1 MTRKENAGFTLL
13 ETMVSLVVLLAVGG
27 IVMSGMTQLMRT
39 QGSIANRTAMH
50 TSVRSV
56 TELLQQEIG
65 QAGKVSLGGPT
76 SLVTL
81 TSAVTASV
89 GGITP
94 VAFSLSTT
102 PAPPAS
108 PLPAVYPG
116 EVLTVDVGTN
126 QEAVTVVTWSSPS
139 GTAVFTSP
147 HAAGAPVAALGAF
160 AAGVVP
166 PATTCAAGVACG
178 SDATHLKLYGDI
190 NGDGNMVYVEYRCAP
205 GPTTAPGTLYRH
217 QMPFDQT
224 TAKTANDPTMILLD
238 NVLFNPNDPNGNVV
252 PCFAYQVQPLGTGT
266 CVTNVAVTLTV
277 QTQNKDLQ
285 TGQLQKET
293 KALLNVAPRNVVE
306 VYATASLVDPTRA
319 QPTPTTVAALLP

>member
-1 MTRKENAGFTLL
+1 MTRRQNAGFTLM

-39 QGSIANRTAMH
+39 QSGIANRTAMH

-65 QAGKVSLGGPT
+65 QAGRVSLGGPT

-81 TSAVTASV
+81 TSAVAASA
-89 GGITP
+89 TP
-94 VAFSLSTT
+94 TTFVNFSLSAT

-108 PLPAVYPG
+108 PLPVVYPG

-126 QEAVTVVTWSSPS
+126 QETVTVATWASGL
-139 GTAVFTSP
+139 GTAIFTSA
-147 HAAGAPVAALGAF
+147 HAAGTPVVALGAF
-160 AAGVVP
+160 ATGVVP
-166 PATTCAAGVACG
+166 PATMCGAGVACG
-178 SDATHLKLYGDI
+178 SNGTHLKLYGDI
-190 NGDGNMVYVEYRCAP
+190 NGDGNMMYVEYTCLP
-205 GPTTAPGTLYRH
+205 GTSAPGTLYRH
-217 QMPFDQT
+217 QMAFDQT
-224 TAKTANDPTMILLD
+224 TAKTANDSTMILLD
-238 NVLFNPNDPNGNVV
+238 NVMSNPNDPNGNVV
-252 PCFAYQVQPLGTGT
+252 PCFAYQIQPLGTGT

-319 QPTPTTVAALLP
+319 QPTPNTVTALLLP

>member
-1 MTRKENAGFTLL
+1 MTRRQNAGFTLL

-39 QGSIANRTAMH
+39 QSGIANRTAMH

-81 TSAVTASV
+81 TSAVAASA
-89 GGITP
+89 GGTTP
-94 VAFSLSTT
+94 VSFSLSATPTT
-102 PAPPAS
+102 PVPK
-108 PLPAVYPG
+108 VYPG
-116 EVLTVDVGTN
+116 EVLTIDVGTN
-126 QEAVTVVTWSSPS
+126 QEAVTVLTWASGS
-139 GTAVFTSP
+139 GTAIFTNP
-147 HAAGAPVAALGAF
+147 HAASVPVNALGAF
-160 AAGVVP
+160 ATGVVP
-166 PATTCAAGVACG
+166 PGTTCAGVACG
-178 SDATHLKLYGDI
+178 SDPTHLKLYGDI
-190 NGDGNMVYVEYRCAP
+190 NGDGNMMYVEYTCVP

-224 TAKTANDPTMILLD
+224 TAKTANDNTMILLD
-238 NVLFNPNDPNGNVV
+238 NVLFNPNDPNGNAV
-252 PCFAYQVQPLGTGT
+252 PCFAYQVQPLGSGT

-285 TGQLQKET
+285 TGQLQRET

>member
-27 IVMSGMTQLMRT
+27 IVMSGMTRLMWT

-81 TSAVTASV
+81 TSAVAASA
-89 GGITP
+89 GGTTL
-94 VAFSLSTT
+94 VAFSLSAPPNT
-102 PAPPAS
+102 PAPT
-108 PLPAVYPG
+108 VYRD

-126 QEAVTVVTWSSPS
+126 QEAVTVVTWASGS
-139 GTAVFTSP
+139 GTAVFTNP
-147 HAAGAPVAALGAF
+147 HPAAAPVTALGAF
-160 AAGVVP
+160 STGVVP
-166 PATTCAAGVACG
+166 PAAAPANYPFG
-178 SDATHLKLYGDI
+178 STGTVLKLYGDI
-190 NGDGNMVYVEYRCAP
+190 NDDGNMMYVEYTCTQGTA
-205 GPTTAPGTLYRH
+205 GAPGTLYRH
-217 QMPFDQT
+217 QMPFNQT
-224 TAKTANDPTMILLD
+224 TAKTANDNTMILLN
-238 NVLFNPNDPNGNVV
+238 NVLFNPNDPNGNAV
-252 PCFAYQVQPLGTGT
+252 PCFAYQVQPAGTGY

-277 QTQNKDLQ
+277 QTQNKDPQ

-306 VYATASLVDPTRA
+306 VYATANLVDPTRA
-319 QPTPTTVAALLP
+319 QPIPSTVTALLQP

>member
-1 MTRKENAGFTLL
+1 MTRRQNAGFTLL

-39 QGSIANRTAMH
+39 QSGIANRTAMH

-81 TSAVTASV
+81 TSAVAASA
-89 GGITP
+89 GGTTP
-94 VAFSLSTT
+94 VAFTLSATPTT
-102 PAPPAS
+102 PAPKAY
-108 PLPAVYPG
+108 AG
-116 EVLTVDVGTN
+116 EWLTVDVGTN
-126 QEAVTVVTWSSPS
+126 QEAVQVVTWASGS
-139 GTAVFTSP
+139 GTAIFTSP
-147 HAAGAPVAALGAF
+147 HPANAPVAALGAF
-160 AAGVVP
+160 ATGVVP
-166 PATTCAAGVACG
+166 PATTCAGVACG
-178 SDATHLKLYGDI
+178 SDGTHLKLYGDI
-190 NGDGNMVYVEYRCAP
+190 NGDGNMMYVEYTCLP
-205 GPTTAPGTLYRH
+205 GTASAPGTLYRH

-224 TAKTANDPTMILLD
+224 TAKTANDNTMILLD
-238 NVLFNPNDPNGNVV
+238 NVLSNPNDPNGNAV
-252 PCFAYQVQPLGTGT
+252 PCFAYQVQPLGSGT

-285 TGQLQKET
+285 TGQLQRET

-306 VYATASLVDPTRA
+306 VYATASLVDSTRA
-319 QPTPTTVAALLP
+319 QQTPTTVTALLLP

>member
-94 VAFSLSTT
+94 VGFSLSTT
-102 PAPPAS
+102 PAPP
-108 PLPAVYPG
+108 PL
-116 EVLTVDVGTN
+116 
-126 QEAVTVVTWSSPS
+126 
-139 GTAVFTSP
+139 
-147 HAAGAPVAALGAF
+147 H
-160 AAGVVP
+160 
-166 PATTCAAGVACG
+166 
-178 SDATHLKLYGDI
+178 
-190 NGDGNMVYVEYRCAP
+190 
-205 GPTTAPGTLYRH
+205 
-217 QMPFDQT
+217 
-224 TAKTANDPTMILLD
+224 
-238 NVLFNPNDPNGNVV
+238 
-252 PCFAYQVQPLGTGT
+252 
-266 CVTNVAVTLTV
+266 
-277 QTQNKDLQ
+277 
-285 TGQLQKET
+285 
-293 KALLNVAPRNVVE
+293 
-306 VYATASLVDPTRA
+306 
-319 QPTPTTVAALLP
+319 LLPYILAKF

>member
-1 MTRKENAGFTLL
+1 MTRKQNAGFTLM

-39 QGSIANRTAMH
+39 QSGIANRTAMH

-76 SLVTL
+76 ALVTL
-81 TSAVTASV
+81 TSAVAASA
-89 GGITP
+89 GGTTP
-94 VAFSLSTT
+94 VTFSLSAT

-108 PLPAVYPG
+108 PLPAVYIG

-126 QEAVTVVTWSSPS
+126 QEAVTVLSWSSPS

-147 HAAGAPVAALGAF
+147 HPAGAPVNALGAF
-160 AAGVVP
+160 ATGVVP
-166 PATTCAAGVACG
+166 PATTCAGLACG
-178 SDATHLKLYGDI
+178 SDATRLKLYGDI
-190 NGDGNMVYVEYRCAP
+190 NGDGNMVYVEYTCLA
-205 GPTTAPGTLYRH
+205 GSATAPGTLYRH

-224 TAKTANDPTMILLD
+224 TAKTANDNTMILLD
-238 NVLFNPNDPNGNVV
+238 NVLPNPKDPNGNTV
-252 PCFAYQVQPLGTGT
+252 PCFAYQIQPLGTGT

-285 TGQLQKET
+285 TGQLQTET

-319 QPTPTTVAALLP
+319 QPTPTTVTALLLP